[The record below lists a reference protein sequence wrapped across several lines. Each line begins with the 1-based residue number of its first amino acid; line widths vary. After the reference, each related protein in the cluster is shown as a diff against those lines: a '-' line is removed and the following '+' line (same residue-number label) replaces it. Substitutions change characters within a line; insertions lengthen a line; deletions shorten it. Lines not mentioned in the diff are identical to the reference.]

1 MSHRPLRST
10 RRSKRLKALLRPLPA
25 CGKRR
30 LQSGKSGIIATVP
43 APPVH
48 SVPDEWSRPATEA
61 PGDGGMR
68 TDARASVDLAWAQPK
83 LDRDHHRGSVALL
96 ESFAAVCGGDVGRG

>member
-1 MSHRPLRST
+1 
-10 RRSKRLKALLRPLPA
+10 
-25 CGKRR
+25 
-30 LQSGKSGIIATVP
+30 
-43 APPVH
+43 
-48 SVPDEWSRPATEA
+48 
-61 PGDGGMR
+61 MR